1 RPSPGWSRLNSPS
14 SGSPSMTRA
23 SIACVCLC
31 LSLTLTACAGRA
43 VVQPPKII
51 QIPTPVEQ
59 PAACKR
65 LRAVDLPAG
74 SAAQDVIETQA
85 RVIAE
90 YEQQVITCT
99 RP

>member
-1 RPSPGWSRLNSPS
+1 
-14 SGSPSMTRA
+14 MTPRT
-23 SIACVCLC
+23 IAFALLPC
-31 LSLTLTACAGRA
+31 LSLFCASCAGRA

-74 SAAQDVIETQA
+74 STAQDVIEEQA
-85 RVIAE
+85 RVLRE
-90 YEQQVITCT
+90 YEQQVIICA

>member
-1 RPSPGWSRLNSPS
+1 MN
-14 SGSPSMTRA
+14 RA
-23 SIACVCLC
+23 SIVCASLC
-31 LSLTLTACAGRA
+31 LTIFCASCAGRA
-43 VVQPPKII
+43 VVLPPKII

-74 SAAQDVIETQA
+74 STAQDVIEAQHRA
-85 RVIAE
+85 ILE
-90 YEQQVITCT
+90 YELQIRECA